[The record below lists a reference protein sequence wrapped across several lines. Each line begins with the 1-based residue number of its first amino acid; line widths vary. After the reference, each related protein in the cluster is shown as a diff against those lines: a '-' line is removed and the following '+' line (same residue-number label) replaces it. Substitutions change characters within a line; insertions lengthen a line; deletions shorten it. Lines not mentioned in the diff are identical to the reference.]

1 MIVLASSMGRTLP
14 AGSGTCPSR
23 PYTPADRTGEGP
35 IRIAVL
41 ASGSGTNLQ
50 ALLDADATDPG
61 LGVQFSLA
69 LSDVPTARALVRA
82 ADAGVPTAV
91 VRWADHPDRAS
102 FTRAVCDRVEA
113 SGAEAM
119 VLAGFMRILGG
130 EAIRRFPNR
139 ILNIHPA
146 LLPAFPGV
154 RAVEQAL
161 EHGVKVTGVTVHLV
175 DEQVDHG
182 PIISQEAVP
191 VFPEDDAE
199 ALHARLQEVEHRLYP
214 AAVAAFAA
222 GRLDVRGRTVIW
234 R

>member
-1 MIVLASSMGRTLP
+1 M
-14 AGSGTCPSR
+14 
-23 PYTPADRTGEGP
+23 
-35 IRIAVL
+35 L

-50 ALLDADATDPG
+50 VLLDAPD
-61 LGVQFSLA
+61 LGAELVLV
-69 LSDVPTARALVRA
+69 LSDVPDARALERA
-82 ADAGVPTAV
+82 EAAGIPTAV
-91 VRWADHPDRAS
+91 VRWADHRDRAA
-102 FTRAVCDRVEA
+102 FTAAVCDAVEEA
-113 SGAEAM
+113 GAEAM
-119 VLAGFMRILGG
+119 VLAGFMRILGE

-182 PIISQEAVP
+182 PIVSQEAVP
-191 VFPEDDAE
+191 VFPDDDEDT
-199 ALHARLQEVEHRLYP
+199 LHARLQAVEHRLYP
-214 AAVAAFAA
+214 EAVAAFAA
-222 GRLDVRGRTVIW
+222 GRLEVRGRTVIW

>member
-1 MIVLASSMGRTLP
+1 M
-14 AGSGTCPSR
+14 
-23 PYTPADRTGEGP
+23 
-35 IRIAVL
+35 L

-50 ALLDADATDPG
+50 ALLDAPD
-61 LGVQFSLA
+61 LGADLVLV
-69 LSDVPTARALVRA
+69 LSDVPGARALERA
-82 ADAGVPTAV
+82 ESAGIPTSV
-91 VRWADHPDRAS
+91 VRWADHRDRAA
-102 FTRAVCDRVEA
+102 FTTAVCDAVEGA
-113 SGAEAM
+113 GAEAM
-119 VLAGFMRILGG
+119 VLAGFMRILGE

-182 PIISQEAVP
+182 PIVSQEAVP
-191 VFPEDDAE
+191 VFPDDDADR
-199 ALHARLQEVEHRLYP
+199 LHARLQAVEHRLYP
-214 AAVAAFAA
+214 EAVAAFAA
-222 GRLDVRGRTVIW
+222 GRLEVRGRTVIW

>member
-1 MIVLASSMGRTLP
+1 M
-14 AGSGTCPSR
+14 
-23 PYTPADRTGEGP
+23 
-35 IRIAVL
+35 L

-50 ALLDADATDPG
+50 ALLDAHAVPPG
-61 LGVQFSLA
+61 LGVEFSLV
-69 LSDVPTARALVRA
+69 LSDVPSARALARA
-82 ADAGVPTAV
+82 EAASVPTAV
-91 VRWADHPDRAS
+91 VRWSDHPDRAS
-102 FTRAVCDRVEA
+102 FTTAVCDRVEA

-130 EAIRRFPNR
+130 EAIERYPNR

-161 EHGVKVTGVTVHLV
+161 EHGVKVTGVTVHMV

-182 PIISQEAVP
+182 PIVSQEPVP
-191 VFPEDDAE
+191 VFPDDDAE
-199 ALHARLQEVEHRLYP
+199 ALHARLQAVEHRLYP

-222 GRLDVRGRTVIW
+222 GRLEVRGRTVIW